1 MGKGASG
8 ASGAWGPVYLG
19 VIGES
24 DPPPHLVETAEA
36 LGRCVAEAGAVLVCG
51 GMGGVMEAACRGARG
66 AGGHTIGIMP
76 GHNESES
83 PPNSYVEFPVF
94 TGMGSARNVMVV
106 LSGEAAVA
114 IDGSYGTLSEIAHA
128 LINGIPVVGLDTWDF
143 AYHGHEADSIVRTS
157 DPVEAAGLAIS
168 LARSRGRSQES

>member
-1 MGKGASG
+1 VIIS
-8 ASGAWGPVYLG
+8 
-19 VIGES
+19 VIGGEAC
-24 DPPPHLVETAEA
+24 PPDALALAEA
-36 LGRCVAEAGAVLVCG
+36 VGRALAKQGVTLVCG
-51 GMGGVMEAACRGARG
+51 GRGGVMEAACRGARG